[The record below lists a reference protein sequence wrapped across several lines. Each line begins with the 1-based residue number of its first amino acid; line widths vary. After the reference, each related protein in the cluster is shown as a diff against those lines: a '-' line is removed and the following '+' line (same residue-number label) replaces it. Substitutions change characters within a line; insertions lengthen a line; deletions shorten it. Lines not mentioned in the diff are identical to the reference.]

1 MGLDD
6 EHGASRTIELVV
18 LVVSSALIFAG
29 VWFFDRQLVVGVHE
43 TIDETLDARAAP
55 LVALLAD
62 ASGPVDRSFLTG
74 GVVSIPALLAH
85 VIGPDATVVAS
96 SLGSPHDAAA
106 MLSTELLG
114 QLDRRRYVV
123 VTTDLSPMLE
133 EIRVL
138 TVPVDRTDG
147 TWAVVVG
154 SSLEITERA
163 QSVRTG
169 FIVGGVVAVAM
180 TTVGAWLLVGAALAP
195 VERMRRTA
203 ALITAGDD
211 DAEIAEPGRRNE
223 LAGLAATFN
232 ELLRRMRA
240 ALTGERRLVADA
252 SHELRTPLAVLR
264 TELELA
270 ARPGRSVEE
279 LRRAI
284 DNAHVEAARL
294 SRLADDLLLLARS
307 EEGSPIVLPEQHD
320 VATVLDRAVA
330 AIDTRAA
337 QAAVGLSTSYRR
349 PLSGRGDPRRLRQ
362 AVDNLLDNA
371 LRYTPPAGT
380 IVLAA
385 EHHDGTVDIRVADNG
400 PGFPAEFLAHAF
412 TAFHRADP
420 AHHRHSGGAGLGL
433 AIARTIAV
441 AHGGEATAANLPEG
455 GAVVTLTIPQ

>member
-1 MGLDD
+1 
-6 EHGASRTIELVV
+6 
-18 LVVSSALIFAG
+18 
-29 VWFFDRQLVVGVHE
+29 
-43 TIDETLDARAAP
+43 
-55 LVALLAD
+55 
-62 ASGPVDRSFLTG
+62 
-74 GVVSIPALLAH
+74 
-85 VIGPDATVVAS
+85 
-96 SLGSPHDAAA
+96 
-106 MLSTELLG
+106 
-114 QLDRRRYVV
+114 
-123 VTTDLSPMLE
+123 
-133 EIRVL
+133 
-138 TVPVDRTDG
+138 
-147 TWAVVVG
+147 
-154 SSLEITERA
+154 
-163 QSVRTG
+163 
-169 FIVGGVVAVAM
+169 
-180 TTVGAWLLVGAALAP
+180 LAP

-203 ALITAGDD
+203 AVITAGDD

-385 EHHDGTVDIRVADNG
+385 EHHDGTLDIRVADNG
-400 PGFPAEFLAHAF
+400 PGFPAEFLPHAF

-420 AHHRHSGGAGLGL
+420 ARHRHSGGAGLGL